1 MIDELDP
8 GSAELQVGAVRVVAN
23 GPDQTILAFRFEDED
38 DFSSEM
44 SLVFSA
50 KGFAKTTRLFAVAQS
65 VRDTYFDGKDLWVVD
80 RHHVHR
86 ARGTLKKPAK
96 KVLPGH
102 VHVNAIAG
110 TGAKDIYAVGE
121 GVLHWNGKSWTM
133 LAYEGGELSCAAAG
147 KDAVYA
153 AGEDGALVE
162 LRGAR
167 ARALEAPE
175 HARFESIFVSAAGE
189 LCVGGHRLALR
200 GPPDALSP
208 VKLPKKAE
216 VVVGIAELAGKTYWA
231 TVGDGAGFGL
241 FVQRRAKLELV
252 DARIAGQLSA
262 SGRYLFVSGDLGAL
276 RFDGKDWKVLGLAWD
291 GRKRRWNL
299 VPGTL
304 DDISE
309 DEDQDQDH

>member
-1 MIDELDP
+1 MIEELDP
-8 GSAELQVGAVRVVAN
+8 RSAELQVEAVRVVAI
-23 GPDQTILAFRFEDED
+23 GPDQAVLAFRFEDED
-38 DFSSEM
+38 DFSTEM

-50 KGFAKTTRLFAVAQS
+50 KGFAKTSRLFAVA
-65 VRDTYFDGKDLWVVD
+65 
-80 RHHVHR
+80 
-86 ARGTLKKPAK
+86 
-96 KVLPGH
+96 
-102 VHVNAIAG
+102 IAG
-110 TGAKDIYAVGE
+110 TSAKDIYAVGE
-121 GVLHWNGKSWTM
+121 GVLHWNGKSWKM
-133 LAYEGGELSCAAAG
+133 LTYEGGELSCAAAG

-162 LRGAR
+162 LRGAKV
-167 ARALEAPE
+167 RALPAPE
-175 HARFESIFVSAAGE
+175 DARFESIFVSAGGE

-200 GPPDALSP
+200 GPPDALSA
-208 VKLPKKAE
+208 VTLPKKAE

-262 SGRYLFVSGDLGAL
+262 SGKYLFVSGDLGAL
-276 RFDGKDWKVLGLAWD
+276 RFDGKDWMVLGLAWD
-291 GRKRRWNL
+291 ERKRRWNL

-309 DEDQDQDH
+309 DQDEDQDQDD